1 MAFTGNWAT
10 NTFKTG
16 ILDAVFDFG
25 TGTSQVFKIALYT
38 NNATLD
44 ATTTAYTSTGEIVA
58 SGYTAGGQVLAISQV
73 PTIGTQTGAATTYL
87 SFTNAAWSGAITAR
101 GALIYLANGTT
112 NPAVCVLDFG
122 ADKTS
127 TTTFTVQFP
136 AVTNTSA
143 IIRLS

>member
-1 MAFTGNWAT
+1 MAFNGNWAT
-10 NTFKTG
+10 NTFLVG
-16 ILDAVFDFG
+16 LLDGTFDFG

-38 NNATLD
+38 NTATLN
-44 ATTTAYTSTGEIVA
+44 ASTTAYTSTGEVVA

-73 PTIGTQTGAATTYL
+73 PTVGNSGNTAYL
-87 SFTNAAWSGAITAR
+87 SFTNAVWSGAITAR

-112 NPAVCVLDFG
+112 NPSVCVLDFG
-122 ADKTS
+122 SDKTS
-127 TTTFTVQFP
+127 TSTFTVQFP